1 MDMNLNKEIGCENST
16 RNTDWLCLVV
26 LLKIQLD
33 GVVFCS
39 DKASKLMHKTVM
51 DSNLEK
57 AF

>member
-1 MDMNLNKEIGCENST
+1 MNLNKEIGCENST